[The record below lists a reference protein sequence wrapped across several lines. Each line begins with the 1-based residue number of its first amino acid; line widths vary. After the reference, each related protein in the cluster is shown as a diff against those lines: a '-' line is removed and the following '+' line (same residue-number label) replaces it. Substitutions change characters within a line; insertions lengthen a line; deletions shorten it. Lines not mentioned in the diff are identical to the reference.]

1 MDPWTHSQNI
11 LKETKEG
18 CNFCNEEYKKSTAQD
33 TFGRI
38 ETVPGGF
45 IKIACSWSSL
55 VEGDEQPDSPNGQIC
70 VECCIVYAEQCD
82 QMLKY
87 KRAQKDNIHLGYFC
101 KKICN
106 QELSKIAHSGHTAIH
121 FLVFHNQNN
130 LPLEPI
136 LLFISLY

>member
-87 KRAQKDNIHLGYFC
+87 KVATKLPKKLLQQLKHEYGCFQKSP
-101 KKICN
+101 KT
-106 QELSKIAHSGHTAIH
+106 QHT
-121 FLVFHNQNN
+121 FG
-130 LPLEPI
+130 
-136 LLFISLY
+136 LLL